1 MISIM
6 CQGNKG
12 ILLCV
17 QQVWYFKN
25 FKQVWRIISDVVN
38 LLVVTKQD
46 GPPLKSMDFSNCN

>member
-25 FKQVWRIISDVVN
+25 FKWVWRIISGVIN
-38 LLVVTKQD
+38 LLTVTKQD
-46 GPPLKSMDFSNCN
+46 GPPLKSMDFSKL

>member
-6 CQGNKG
+6 CQGNKR
-12 ILLCV
+12 ILFCV

-25 FKQVWRIISDVVN
+25 FKRVWQIISGVIN

-46 GPPLKSMDFSNCN
+46 GPSLKSMDFSKL